1 MFEKFADMAKG
12 LKDKLDMEA
21 RLAAGKQFA
30 ASTYDAG
37 KLEAAALWDKYW
49 QSVEH
54 VLVDGLLSIAA
65 DRLSDDGVLE
75 GVFGKLY
82 ETLPLPV
89 RLVFPRERF
98 LAFTKTKQAS
108 LLAKVEAARQQR
120 QISAAQKASN

>member
-1 MFEKFADMAKG
+1 MFEKLTDVAKG
-12 LKDKLDMEA
+12 LKDKLDIEA
-21 RLAAGKQFA
+21 KLAAGKQFA

-37 KLEAAALWDKYW
+37 KLEATALWDKYW

-54 VLVDGLLSIAA
+54 LLVDGLLSMAA
-65 DRLSDDGVLE
+65 DRLSDDSVLE
-75 GVFGKLY
+75 AVFGKLY

-120 QISAAQKASN
+120 QISAAQKPSN

>member
-37 KLEAAALWDKYW
+37 KLEAATLWDKYW

-65 DRLSDDGVLE
+65 ERLSDDGVLE

>member
-1 MFEKFADMAKG
+1 MLEKFADMAKG